1 MPDNTSCHG
10 DIFHSMTI
18 EEIVAELSLEEK
30 VSMMSGSGFYSIHA
44 ESKQWGAKPYPAG
57 GANERLGIE
66 GLKFSDGPRGVI
78 VGHSTCFP
86 CSMARG
92 ATFDRDLE
100 WRVGEAMALE
110 ARAQGVNLLGQ
121 VCVNLLR
128 HPGWGRAQETYGEDS
143 YHLGEMGS
151 ALSQGTQHHNVIST
165 VKHFALNSIENTRFN
180 LDVRT
185 DERTLREIYLPHFRK
200 VIESGCLSVMSSYN
214 KVNGTY
220 CGQNRYLL
228 TDILRN
234 EWSFEGFVHSDWVL
248 GVYSPHGAEAGL
260 DIENPEPAW
269 FGENLLNAVRNG
281 EIPEEVVDT
290 SVCRILGILK
300 KIHTADDPRKSYPA
314 DLVACSDH
322 ANLARTVAEQSAVL
336 LWNRDVLPF
345 NKDKVHRVGVFGRL
359 AALENTGD
367 RGSSRV
373 SPPHVITPLEGL
385 EAYLGSENVTYVGDE
400 LDASAAGEAA
410 AEFDAAIVIA
420 GYTAVE
426 EGEYIPS
433 EINLGQEELPENLSS
448 ILDGARKR
456 GQRNPIGGD
465 RRSLSLPDDQTEL
478 IRRVA
483 STNPRTIVILVAGSA
498 VMVEEWIDTVPA
510 AMQTFYAGME
520 GGAALPRL
528 LFGDVSPSGRLPFTV
543 AQDADHYP
551 PFDISTYNIEYGY
564 WHGYSLFDRDEHEP
578 RFPFGHGLTY
588 SEFRYSHI
596 RAIRRDDGGLEVN
609 ATVENTGSWTAIDT
623 PQLYICWPGQSA
635 VRPRQ
640 SLRGFSR
647 LRLAPGE
654 KAETTFRV
662 APRDLAWFDPDARTW
677 RIESGHHKIK
687 VACSARDT
695 ASLET
700 ILDFEKEIDLGI

>member
-1 MPDNTSCHG
+1 MPDNTSCRG
-10 DIFHSMTI
+10 DIFHTMTI
-18 EEIVAELSLEEK
+18 DEIVAGLTLEEK
-30 VSMMSGSGFYSIHA
+30 VAMMSGSGFYSIHA

-151 ALSQGTQHHNVIST
+151 ALSRGTQHHNVIST

-180 LDVRT
+180 LDVHT

-200 VIESGCLSVMSSYN
+200 VIEAGCLSVMSSYN

-220 CGQNRYLL
+220 CGQNEYLL
-228 TDILRN
+228 TDILRG
-234 EWSFEGFVHSDWVL
+234 EWGFEGFVHSDWVL
-248 GVYSPHGAEAGL
+248 GVYSPHGAQAGL

-269 FGENLLNAVRNG
+269 FGENLLNTVRNG
-281 EIPEEVVDT
+281 EIPEEVIDT
-290 SVCRILGILK
+290 SVRRILDILRK
-300 KIHTADDPRKSYPA
+300 VLLAEDPCPSYPA
-314 DLVACSDH
+314 DLVACSAHTD
-322 ANLARTVAEQSAVL
+322 LARTVAEQSAVL
-336 LWNRDVLPF
+336 LWNRGALPLDR
-345 NKDKVHRVGVFGRL
+345 NAVRRLGVFGRL

-373 SPPHVITPLEGL
+373 TPPHVVTPLEGL
-385 EAYLGSENVTYVGDE
+385 EAYLGSDNVVYAGDE
-400 LDASAAGEAA
+400 LDAFAAGEAA
-410 AEFDAAIVIA
+410 AEFDAAVVIA

-433 EINLGQEELPENLSS
+433 DINLGQEEIPENLSS

-456 GQRNPIGGD
+456 GQKNPIGGD
-465 RRSLSLPDDQTEL
+465 RSNLSLPEDQVEL

-483 STNPRTIVILVAGSA
+483 AANPNTIVILVAGSA
-498 VMVEEWIDTVPA
+498 VMVEAWIDAAPA

-543 AQDADHYP
+543 ARDADHYP
-551 PFDISTYNIEYGY
+551 PFDISAHSVEYGY
-564 WHGYSLFDRDEHEP
+564 WHGYALFDRDGHAP

-588 SEFRYSHI
+588 SDFDYSDL
-596 RAIRRDDGGLEVN
+596 RAKRRGDGGLEVRV
-609 ATVENTGSWTAIDT
+609 TVENTGSRAAIET
-623 PQLYICWPGQSA
+623 PQLYIGWPGQSA
-635 VRPRQ
+635 PRPGQ

-654 KAETTFRV
+654 KAETVFGV
-662 APRDLAWFDPDARTW
+662 DPRDLAWFDPDARTW
-677 RIESGHHKIK
+677 RIESGRHTVRI
-687 VACSARDT
+687 ARSARDT
-695 ASLET
+695 RAIET
-700 ILDFEKEIDLGI
+700 TVDFEKEMDLGI